1 MTKIARFNDAANYA
15 NVFADFGINP
25 DSLPN
30 RAVFAVDGYERV
42 CRLEVRY
49 DPTPMAKIQTQ
60 LDEVDYAIIEEI
72 ARSKY
77 LVSFQIFHFLVLR
90 GFSVKRTGIRNRLNK
105 MIKYRLIREFEI
117 LRGESETGLRF
128 YELDYRGFQIAR
140 EQNVVFHMG
149 NRFLSDWK
157 KEELG
162 FEEDA
167 VAVKRILAAN
177 MVILGLLRNGAAM
190 DGFGFN
196 ETVRATV
203 NGQIMDD
210 CILRTQ
216 GMFWIGS
223 DSIFLV
229 EVVRSTEHGMI
240 KLADKLSRYYS
251 LVNHAGYLEENAHG
265 HSAIPQLLICAESA
279 AHAREIDTYLRTNGM
294 WSESDTVLYTHDLLY
309 MNRSLRTFYEFNE
322 DGTQIWYS
330 LPMRYIQQKQVC
342 A

>member
-1 MTKIARFNDAANYA
+1 MKKIAGLNDAANYA
-15 NVFADFGINP
+15 NVFADFGINS
-25 DSLPN
+25 DSLPD

-42 CRLEVRY
+42 YRPEVHY
-49 DPTPMAKIQTQ
+49 DPTPMAKIKTQ

-77 LVSFQIFHFLVLR
+77 LVSFQIFQFLVLR

-105 MIKYRLIREFEI
+105 MIKYRIVREFEI
-117 LRGESETGLRF
+117 RRENSETGLRF

-140 EQNVVFHMG
+140 EQDVVFHMG
-149 NRFLSDWK
+149 NRFLSDRK
-157 KEELG
+157 KEEVG

-177 MVILGLLRNGAAM
+177 MVILGLLRNGAVM

-196 ETVRATV
+196 ETVRATA
-203 NGQIMDD
+203 NGQIMED

-216 GMFWIGS
+216 GMFWIGD

-229 EVVRSTEHGMI
+229 EVVRSTEHGMT

-265 HSAIPQLLICAESA
+265 HGALPQLVICAESA
-279 AHAREIDTYLRTNGM
+279 VHAREIDTYLRNNGL
-294 WSESDTVLYTHDLLY
+294 WSEEDTVLYTHDLLY
-309 MNRSLRTFYEFNE
+309 MGRSLRTFYELNE

-330 LPMRYIQQKQVC
+330 LPMRYIRQGQVC